1 MQVCTICRLDHDKR
15 ELIEAAL
22 VKHMPFR
29 KIGEQFNVGFQ
40 AVRRHQA
47 HVLRKLSKAREGIEM
62 AEASTLLA
70 RIDQVLRDA
79 QRITAKAEKDG
90 DLPTALQGLRTI
102 TNSLS
107 LLGRITGEI
116 AQQNTSVSFHAHQHL
131 HAGSSLPANE
141 AELELEIAKEVAAA
155 TLGFDEHEIARLK
168 ALLARPLILE
178 PGAFDSQSKAPTNG
192 IEG

>member
-1 MQVCTICRLDHDKR
+1 MQSCTVCRHPERLA
-15 ELIEAAL
+15 IEAAL
-22 VKHMPFR
+22 VKQTAFR
-29 KIGEQFNVGFQ
+29 KIGKEFNVGFQ

-116 AQQNTSVSFHAHQHL
+116 QAQNTSVSFHAHQHL

-141 AELELEIAKEVAAA
+141 AELELKIAKEVAAA
-155 TLGFDEHEIARLK
+155 TLGFDEHEIERLRG
-168 ALLARPLILE
+168 LLAQPILVE
-178 PGAFDSQSKAPTNG
+178 GTSDLQPKVPDGAL
-192 IEG
+192 